1 MEGLVQQVSSMA
13 RKKNNES
20 GYTTRRKTLKPKT
33 SNQED
38 YIYTINNNDVTFCT
52 GPAGTG
58 KTAVAVAAACDYL
71 LDKRI
76 EKIVITRPVIES
88 GRGLGFLPGTFEEK
102 IHPYL
107 IPVLE
112 ELQFR
117 LNSNRVQA
125 YREEGKIEVVP
136 LEYMRGR
143 NFHNSFIILDE
154 AQNATFEQLKMF
166 ITRIGWE
173 SKAVINGDIDQTDL
187 LVRDQG
193 GLEQFLDRLEGV
205 EGVGISELTEADII
219 RNKIISRIL
228 SALHDEPIRYYD

>member
-1 MEGLVQQVSSMA
+1 MKAIGKRISS
-13 RKKNNES
+13 
-20 GYTTRRKTLKPKT
+20 RRKWRKALKPKT
-33 SNQED
+33 KNQEA
-38 YIYTINNNDVTFCT
+38 YINTIEKNDVTFCT

-58 KTAVAVAAACDYL
+58 KTAVAVGLACDYL

-76 EKIVITRPVIES
+76 EKIIVTRPVIES

-107 IPVLE
+107 VPVIE
-112 ELQFR
+112 EMEYR

-125 YREEGKIEVVP
+125 YRDEGRIEVCP

-143 NFHNSFIILDE
+143 NFHNCFMILDE

-166 ITRIGWE
+166 ITRIGWD

-187 LVRDQG
+187 LKKDQG
-193 GLEQFLDRLEGV
+193 GLEEFLDRLDNV
-205 EGVGISELTEADII
+205 TGVGIAELTEHDII

-228 SALHDEPIRYYD
+228 EALYDGPVKYH

>member
-1 MEGLVQQVSSMA
+1 MA
-13 RKKNNES
+13 RRKSTNNGE
-20 GYTTRRKTLKPKT
+20 TKRRKALKPKT
-33 SNQED
+33 KNQEA
-38 YIYTINNNDVTFCT
+38 YINTIEKNDVTFCT

-58 KTAVAVAAACDYL
+58 KTAVAVGLACDYL

-76 EKIVITRPVIES
+76 EKIIVTRPVIES

-107 IPVLE
+107 VPVIE
-112 ELQFR
+112 EMEYR

-125 YREEGKIEVVP
+125 YRDEGRIEVCP

-143 NFHNSFIILDE
+143 NFHNCFMILDE

-166 ITRIGWE
+166 ITRIGWD

-187 LVRDQG
+187 LKKDRG
-193 GLEQFLDRLEGV
+193 GLEEFLDRLDNV
-205 EGVGISELTEADII
+205 TGVGIAELTEHDII

-228 SALHDEPIRYYD
+228 EALYDGPVKYH

>member
-1 MEGLVQQVSSMA
+1 MPR
-13 RKKNNES
+13 RKKEET
-20 GYTTRRKTLKPKT
+20 GQQTKRRKALKPKT
-33 SNQED
+33 KNQED
-38 YIYTINNNDVTFCT
+38 YVRAISANEVCFCT

-58 KTAVAVAAACDYL
+58 NTAVAVGLACDYL
-71 LDKRI
+71 LDKRV
-76 EKIVITRPVIES
+76 EKIIVTRPVIES

-112 ELQFR
+112 EMQFR
-117 LNSNRVQA
+117 LNTNRVQA

-143 NFHNSFIILDE
+143 NFHNCFMILDE

-166 ITRIGWE
+166 ITRIGWD

-187 LVRDQG
+187 LNKDRG
-193 GLEQFLDRLEGV
+193 GLEEFLERLEDV
-205 EGVGISELTEADII
+205 VGVGIAELTDEDII
-219 RNKIISRIL
+219 RNPIISKVL
-228 SALHDEPIRYYD
+228 NALYD